1 MNDNLVYT
9 LGRTIHDP
17 EGPPYAKNV
26 ASLSETDRMLTTE
39 GLLEGYDEP
48 MVVDKRKAEEDLK
61 DEIDGTNIVAENKSA
76 DIKGRRPLR
85 QDPQHSSLCQL
96 LLRENPDVR

>member
-1 MNDNLVYT
+1 MDMYSSNNSDLREMNDNLVYT

-17 EGPPYAKNV
+17 EGPPCAKNV

-39 GLLEGYDEP
+39 GLLEGHGEP

-76 DIKGRRPLR
+76 DNKVKVMVRRGE
-85 QDPQHSSLCQL
+85 D
-96 LLRENPDVR
+96 

>member
-1 MNDNLVYT
+1 MDMYSSNNSDLREMNDNLVYT

-26 ASLSETDRMLTTE
+26 ASLSQTDRMLTTE

-48 MVVDKRKAEEDLK
+48 IVVDKRKAEEDLK

-76 DIKGRRPLR
+76 DNKAKVMVRRGE
-85 QDPQHSSLCQL
+85 D
-96 LLRENPDVR
+96 